1 MILNPELTLA
11 LRHGMALTLF
21 VMGLVACTAGLWTLI
36 AQGTDRTL
44 RGISEQ
50 SHRLHARAL
59 GEVTVSP
66 MIDASARLV
75 EAINQLVRTTM
86 GIGAFL
92 CLVGIALCLIA
103 FWIFTA

>member
-1 MILNPELTLA
+1 MIINPELTVA
-11 LRHGMALTLF
+11 LRYGMALALF
-21 VMGLVACTAGLWTLI
+21 ILGLVACAAGLWTLI
-36 AQGTDRTL
+36 AQGSGRTL

-50 SHRLHARAL
+50 SHRLQARAL

-75 EAINQLVRTTM
+75 EAINQLVRTAM

-92 CLVGIALCLIA
+92 CLIGIALCVIA

>member
-1 MILNPELTLA
+1 MVLNPELALA
-11 LRHGMALTLF
+11 LRYGMALVLF
-21 VMGLVACTAGLWTLI
+21 VMGLAACIAGMWTLL
-36 AQGTDRTL
+36 AQGTGRTL

-59 GEVTVSP
+59 GELTVGP

-75 EAINQLVRTTM
+75 EAINQLVRTAM

-92 CLVGIALCLIA
+92 CLIGIALCLIA
-103 FWIFTA
+103 YWIFMA

>member
-1 MILNPELTLA
+1 MNEPGAFINLAYFATAALFIL
-11 LRHGMALTLF
+11 
-21 VMGLVACTAGLWTLI
+21 GLVACAAGLWTLI
-36 AQGTDRTL
+36 AQGSWRTL

-50 SHRLHARAL
+50 SHRLQARAL

-75 EAINQLVRTTM
+75 EAINQLVRTAM

-92 CLVGIALCLIA
+92 CLIGIALCVIA